1 MWWKFRETLKQFN
14 LIANKSFMKKQI
26 LLGILAFLM
35 LSPLLAQQREVTG
48 KVTDKAFGEGIP
60 GVTVTV
66 KGTSKGIVTN
76 IDGAYSLN
84 VSGEESLV
92 FSFIGYNLVTELVGN
107 RSIIDVIMEENI
119 SDLDAVVVVGYGT
132 QRKADVTGAVV
143 AVDLGPIKGQSM
155 SSGNPMQALQG
166 RVPGLL
172 VEKSGDPSGASS
184 RVLIRGIS
192 TLGNNDPLYVIDGVP
207 TKRPEV
213 FASLNPE
220 AIESIQVLKDASAA
234 SIYGSRA
241 ANGVIVVTTKN
252 RAGKGESLNVT
263 INSNFSIQSE
273 NQQRYNMLNARQRGE
288 VLWRA
293 MVNDGADPQS
303 GYGEIYDFNWNGDFN
318 NPVLN
323 SLSVRPF
330 VGGDPNVP
338 AGDTD
343 WQDAMYEKGYLFN
356 NEVTVSTNTE
366 KSSLMI
372 NLGHLK
378 NTGIL
383 KHTEF
388 ERISARINAS
398 TYLFDDKVKFGV
410 NTQFTNSNETQ
421 RARDVGGAFT
431 PSLAIT
437 LAPTIPVRD
446 ANGEFAGP
454 LGAGYS
460 DRNNP
465 LLMQYLNRWD
475 NTQKNNFYGN
485 AFVEWS
491 ILENLTFKTNVGI
504 DYNSFFRRDIEPK
517 VNNGFVTRS
526 NNRLI
531 HDINEFSSLV
541 FSNTLNYNLAT
552 GNHRLNIF
560 AGVEAIRD
568 DFNSTFAMADGFAVE
583 SESYFV
589 LDAAT
594 GSRTNNGRITG
605 NRLLS
610 QFGKVDY
617 ALSDKYL
624 ASFTIRRDGS
634 SRFGK
639 NNRYGVFPAAT
650 IGWRLSEEAF
660 VKQVKAISDLKF
672 RAGYGMVG
680 NQEIGDLARFG
691 LYESRY
697 GPNQSQFVGG
707 FFEQYYN
714 VGTAYDIA
722 GNGTGTLPSGF
733 VSIQAE
739 NPDLKWET
747 TKEVNLG
754 LDFSLFD
761 FAITGSFDYFHR
773 KTSDILT
780 RPPIASVIGEGQ
792 LRVLNGA
799 STETKG
805 WELMLSYNKKF
816 NNGINLTVNTNF
828 GAFTDKITDLPEEV
842 RAAFP
847 GTAQNSIIGQS
858 QFSIFGFRTD
868 GLFQSEEDIA
878 NSPTQIG
885 ARPGGIKFLDL
896 NGDGIIDANDRDF
909 IGNTL
914 PALEYGL
921 GINLNYK
928 NFDFA
933 IFGSGVAGRLGLD
946 PYLLWNNFVQG
957 RENAG
962 LGVLNAWTPNNT
974 NTDVPSLSLAFN
986 DTQTSDYL
994 FRNNSYF
1001 KIRNLQFGYTVSES
1015 LMGKIAGK
1023 ANLRAYLQAENLIW
1037 FTPKNYIGSDPERTD
1052 VARIPVPTV
1061 ISMGL
1066 NLNF

>member
-1 MWWKFRETLKQFN
+1 
-14 LIANKSFMKKQI
+14 MKKQI
-26 LLGILAFLM
+26 LLGILTCLL
-35 LSPLLAQQREVTG
+35 LSPLHAQQREVTG
-48 KVTDKAFGEGIP
+48 KVTDKTFGEGIP
-60 GVTVTV
+60 GVTVSV
-66 KGTSKGIVTN
+66 KGTSRGIVTD
-76 IDGAYSLN
+76 ISGFYSIN
-84 VSGEESLV
+84 VSDEESLV
-92 FSFIGYNLVTELVGN
+92 FSFIGYNTVTVLVGN
-107 RSIIDVIMEENI
+107 RSTIDVVLEENI
-119 SDLDAVVVVGYGT
+119 SDLDAVVVVGYGS
-132 QRKADVTGAVV
+132 QRKGDVTGAIV
-143 AVDLGPIKGQSM
+143 AVDLGPIMGQTM

-166 RVPGLL
+166 RVPGLFI
-172 VEKSGDPSGASS
+172 EKSGDPSGASS
-184 RVLIRGIS
+184 RVLIRGVS

-220 AIESIQVLKDASAA
+220 SIESIQVLKDASAS
-234 SIYGSRA
+234 SIFGSRA

-252 RAGKGESLNVT
+252 RAAGGERLNVT
-263 INSNFSIQSE
+263 INSNFSVLSE
-273 NQQRYNMLNARQRGE
+273 KQQRYKMLNAEQRGE

-303 GYGEIYDFNWNGDFN
+303 GYGEIYDFDWNGDFN
-318 NPVLN
+318 NPVLHGV
-323 SLSVRPF
+323 SVRPF

-343 WQDAMYEKGYLFN
+343 WQDVMYERGYVFN
-356 NEVTVSTNTE
+356 NEVTLSTNTE
-366 KSSLMI
+366 KSSLMV

-383 KHTEF
+383 KHTGF
-388 ERISARINAS
+388 ERYSARVNAN
-398 TYLFDDKVKFGV
+398 TFLFDDKVRFGI
-410 NTQFTNSNETQ
+410 NTQITNSNETPM
-421 RARDVGGAFT
+421 ARDVGNAPT
-431 PSLAIT
+431 PGLAIT

-475 NTQKNNFYGN
+475 NIRKNNFFGN
-485 AFVEWS
+485 VFVEWD
-491 ILENLTFKTNVGI
+491 ILENLKFRTNVGI
-504 DYNSFFRRDIEPK
+504 DYNSFFRRDIEPT
-517 VNNGFVTRS
+517 VRNGFITRS

-541 FSNTLNYNLAT
+541 FSNTLNYKIT
-552 GNHRLNIF
+552 TENHRFDVLV
-560 AGVEAIRD
+560 GMEAIRD
-568 DFNSTFAMADGFAVE
+568 DFKTTFAMADGFAVE
-583 SESYFV
+583 TENYFV

-594 GSRTNNGRITG
+594 GARTNNGRITG

-610 QFGKVDY
+610 QFGKIDY
-617 ALSDKYL
+617 ALKDKYL

-634 SRFGK
+634 SRFG
-639 NNRYGVFPAAT
+639 NNTRYGIFPAGT
-650 IGWRLSEEAF
+650 VGWRLSEEAF
-660 VKQVKAISDLKF
+660 FKQFKSISDLKL
-672 RAGYGMVG
+672 RAGYGIVG

-691 LYESRY
+691 LFESRY

-707 FFEQYYN
+707 FFEIYYN

-722 GNGTGTLPSGF
+722 GNDTGTLPSGF

-739 NPDLKWET
+739 NPNLKWET
-747 TKEVNLG
+747 TKEVNFG

-761 FAITGSFDYFHR
+761 YAITGSFDYFHR
-773 KTSDILT
+773 NTSDILT

-792 LRVLNGA
+792 QRVLNGA

-816 NNGINLTVNTNF
+816 SNGLNLTVNTNF
-828 GAFTDKITDLPEEV
+828 GAFSDKITFLPEEV

-868 GLFQSEEDIA
+868 GLFQSQEDVA

-885 ARPGGIKFLDL
+885 ARPGGIKFVDI
-896 NGDGIIDANDRDF
+896 NSDGVIDADDRDF

-933 IFGSGVAGRLGLD
+933 IFGSGVAGRIGLD
-946 PYLLWNNFVQG
+946 PYIFWNNFAQG
-957 RENAG
+957 RENLG
-962 LGVLNAWTPNNT
+962 LGVLNSWTPENP
-974 NTDVPSLSLAFN
+974 NTDIPSLSLAFN

-1023 ANLRAYLQAENLIW
+1023 ANLRAYLQAENLVW
-1037 FTPKNYIGSDPERTD
+1037 FTSKNYIGSDPERTD
-1052 VARIPVPTV
+1052 VNRIPVPTV
-1061 ISMGL
+1061 LSMGL
-1066 NLNF
+1066 NINF

>member
-1 MWWKFRETLKQFN
+1 
-14 LIANKSFMKKQI
+14 MKKQI
-26 LLGILAFLM
+26 LLSVLT
-35 LSPLLAQQREVTG
+35 LLFSFSLHAQQREVTG
-48 KVTDKAFGEGIP
+48 RVIDREVGEGIP
-60 GVTVTV
+60 GVTVSV
-66 KGTSKGIVTN
+66 KGTSRGTVTDIN
-76 IDGAYSLN
+76 GAYAISASN
-84 VSGEESLV
+84 EESLL
-92 FSFIGYNLVTELVGN
+92 FSYIGYNTVSELIGN
-107 RSIIDVIMEENI
+107 RSVINVTLEVNI
-119 SDLDAVVVVGYGT
+119 SDLETVLVVGYGT
-132 QRKADVTGAVV
+132 QRKADVTGSIV
-143 AVDLGPIKGQSM
+143 AVDLAPIKGQSL
-155 SSGNPMQALQG
+155 SSGNLMQALQG
-166 RVPGLL
+166 RVPGLFI
-172 VEKSGDPSGASS
+172 EKSGNPSGASS
-184 RVLIRGIS
+184 RVLIRGVS

-213 FASLNPE
+213 FASLNPD

-241 ANGVIVVTTKN
+241 ANGVIVVTTKR
-252 RAGKGESLNVT
+252 RAAGGETLNVS
-263 INSNFSIQSE
+263 INSNFSRQSE
-273 NQQRYNMLNARQRGE
+273 KGQRYKMLNAQQRGE

-293 MVNDGADPQS
+293 MVNDGADPAG
-303 GYGEIYDFNWNGDFN
+303 GYGQIYNFDWNNDFA

-323 SLSVRPF
+323 SVSVKPF

-338 AGDTD
+338 VGDTD
-343 WQDAMYEKGYLFN
+343 WQDAMYETGFVFN
-356 NEVTVSTNTE
+356 NEVTVSTNSE

-383 KHTEF
+383 KYTGY
-388 ERISARINAS
+388 ERYSARINAS
-398 TYLFDDKVKFGV
+398 TYLFNDKLQFGI
-410 NTQFTNSNETQ
+410 NTQITNSDETP
-421 RARDVGGAFT
+421 ASRDVGSALT
-431 PSLAIT
+431 PGLAIT

-446 ANGEFAGP
+446 KNGEFAGP

-465 LLMQYLNRWD
+465 LLMQYINRWD
-475 NTQKNNFYGN
+475 YFKKNNFYGN
-485 AFVEWS
+485 VFAEWS
-491 ILENLTFKTNVGI
+491 IVDNLTFKTNVGV
-504 DYNSFFRRDIEPK
+504 DYNSYFGRDIEPT
-517 VNNGFVTRS
+517 VRNGFITRS

-531 HDINEFSSLV
+531 HDTNEFTSLV
-541 FSNTLNYNLAT
+541 FSNTLNYKLES
-552 GNHRLNIF
+552 GNHRLNVL

-568 DFNSTFAMADGFAVE
+568 DFKSTFAQADGFAVE
-583 SESYFV
+583 TESYFV

-594 GSRTNNGRITG
+594 GAKTNNGRMTG

-610 QFGKVDY
+610 QFGKADY
-617 ALSDKYL
+617 VHSNKYL

-639 NNRYGVFPAAT
+639 NNRYGIFPAAT
-650 IGWRLSEEAF
+650 VGWRLSEETF
-660 VKQVKAISDLKF
+660 IKQIKPISDLKL
-672 RAGYGMVG
+672 RAGYGVVG

-697 GPNQSQFVGG
+697 GPNLSQFTGG
-707 FFEQYYN
+707 FFEIYYN

-722 GNGTGTLPSGF
+722 GNNTGTLPSGF

-739 NPDLKWET
+739 NPNLKWET
-747 TKEVNLG
+747 TKELNLG

-761 FAITGSFDYFHR
+761 YAVTGSFDYFHR
-773 KTSDILT
+773 NTSDILT

-792 LRVLNGA
+792 LRWLNGA
-799 STETKG
+799 STETQG
-805 WELMLSYNKKF
+805 WELNLSYFKKI
-816 NNGINLTVNTNF
+816 GQLSMTINTNF
-828 GAFTDKITDLPEEV
+828 GAFQDKITFLPEEV
-842 RAAFP
+842 RAAYP

-858 QFSIFGFRTD
+858 QFSIFGFRTN
-868 GLFQSEEDIA
+868 GLFQSNEEIA
-878 NSPTQIG
+878 NSPTQVG
-885 ARPGGIKFLDL
+885 ARPGGIKFVDI
-896 NGDGIIDANDRDF
+896 NNDGKIDANDRDF

-921 GINLNYK
+921 GVNLNYK

-933 IFGSGVAGRLGLD
+933 IFGSGVAGRMGLD
-946 PYLLWNNFVQG
+946 PYIFWNNFVQG

-986 DTQTSDYL
+986 ETQTSDYI

-1001 KIRNLQFGYTVSES
+1001 KIRNLQIGYTLSED
-1015 LMGKIAGK
+1015 LMGKLAK
-1023 ANLRAYLQAENLIW
+1023 RANLRTYIQAENLIW

-1052 VARIPVPTV
+1052 VSRIPVPTV
-1061 ISMGL
+1061 LSMGL